1 MKRFNDFLNEEA
13 KDTTFQRL
21 AKFQKRFEI
30 IVDDPPEGEEEN
42 EYQENEKYQLI
53 FDLVDDFNITIEE
66 LNTILNDVKNT
77 DNPLKYEYETYIPE
91 VIKELEKEANP
102 ADYRKPG
109 FYKVKFKDG
118 EWSVAKFSIENE
130 GKTKMWEIIASD
142 EFWYARD
149 ENELFSYIAPN
160 PIIVKPY

>member
-53 FDLVDDFNITIEE
+53 FDLVDDFFSTFFYYAC
-66 LNTILNDVKNT
+66 LKNCKCFQISK
-77 DNPLKYEYETYIPE
+77 LKAFIC
-91 VIKELEKEANP
+91 
-102 ADYRKPG
+102 
-109 FYKVKFKDG
+109 
-118 EWSVAKFSIENE
+118 
-130 GKTKMWEIIASD
+130 
-142 EFWYARD
+142 
-149 ENELFSYIAPN
+149 
-160 PIIVKPY
+160 